1 MTEKLARISIE
12 KGDMSVIIGKL
23 EAQVVDQTAQHST
36 INTQAAAL
44 TMELEMTKREGER
57 DVFILQENL
66 QTVTDAKDSL

>member
-23 EAQVVDQTAQHST
+23 EARVEEQTAQHST
-36 INTQAAAL
+36 NSTQASAL

-57 DVFILQENL
+57 DVSILQENL
-66 QTVTDAKDSL
+66 QTVTDAKESL